1 MDPNAPFASLDPAA
15 AGLAT
20 LGSQT
25 TVPPDTHA
33 WSAGLLWAN
42 VLPDL
47 SIAAACLVIPLVLLR
62 LGSRRTDLRFNS
74 LLVWTCV
81 FILACGAVHA
91 VEIWNLWHTH
101 YWLEGGV
108 KIAAAVAAVPV
119 AVLLWRAL
127 PQLLSLPSQ
136 QQLRDTNDSLA
147 RANRELESFTAS
159 VSHDLRSPLTT
170 IAGQAGLL
178 ELSLPP
184 GSEEQRKRL
193 QRIQAGVKQ
202 MSELIEA
209 LLVLSRISRH
219 TLRREIIDISALA
232 QEIAGDLQQ
241 QAPARQVEFSVSSGL
256 RVHGDRR
263 LIGNLLSNLLGNAW
277 KFTGKLPAA
286 RIELS
291 LVSAGPMA
299 EFQVRDNGAGF
310 DMTQTHRLFKPFQRL
325 HGPDEFAGTGVG
337 LATVARIVERHGGR
351 IWAEAAPNAG
361 AAFHFTL
368 PTAPLR

>member
-1 MDPNAPFASLDPAA
+1 MEPNAPLASIDPS

-25 TVPPDTHA
+25 TVPPEVHT
-33 WSAGLLWAN
+33 WSAGMLWAN
-42 VLPDL
+42 VLPDML
-47 SIAAACLVIPLVLLR
+47 IAAACLVIPLVLLR
-62 LGSRRTDLRFNS
+62 LASRRTDLRFNS
-74 LLVWTCV
+74 LLVWTCI
-81 FILACGAVHA
+81 FILACGAIHA

-136 QQLRDTNDSLA
+136 EQLRDTNDSLA

-159 VSHDLRSPLTT
+159 VSHDLRSPLTS

-178 ELSLPP
+178 ELSLEPC
-184 GSEEQRKRL
+184 SDDQRKRL

-209 LLVLSRISRH
+209 LLLLSRISRH
-219 TLRREIIDISALA
+219 TLRRESVDLSALA
-232 QEIAGDLQQ
+232 LEIAGDLQQ
-241 QAPARQVEFSVSSGL
+241 QAPARQVEFSVPSGL
-256 RVHGDRR
+256 WVHGDRR
-263 LIGNLLSNLLGNAW
+263 LIGNLLSNLIGNAW

-286 RIELS
+286 HIELS
-291 LVSAGPMA
+291 LVNTGPMA
-299 EFQVRDNGAGF
+299 EFRVRDNGAGF
-310 DMTQTHRLFKPFQRL
+310 DMEHAHRLFKPFQRL
-325 HGPDEFAGTGVG
+325 HGPSEFEGTGIG

-351 IWAEAAPNAG
+351 IWAEATPNAG

-368 PTAPLR
+368 PTAPLS